1 MIVPI
6 RLSISNAFLVKGE
19 RPVLIDTGCPGDT
32 DRLVAA
38 LAREGVA
45 VGDLAL
51 ILHTHGHRDHAGGTA
66 RLKTMTAAP
75 TAVHPADADMLR
87 RGANR
92 PLIPANLTGRLIRAY
107 VDRPFPPVEPDLAL
121 DEAFD
126 LARYG
131 LAGRVLATPGH
142 TEGSVTVLLDGGEA
156 VAGDLVVGGY
166 LGGLLAPG
174 VPGYP
179 YFLEDLAELRSSV
192 RKLLRHSPSRV
203 YVGHGG
209 PLRGDD
215 VRKRFAAE
223 VGG

>member
-32 DRLVAA
+32 DALLAA

-45 VGDLAL
+45 PADLAL

-66 RLKTMTAAP
+66 RVKGVTAAP
-75 TAVHPADADMLR
+75 AAVHPADADMLV

-92 PLIPANLTGRLIRAY
+92 PLIPATLTGRLIRPF
-107 VDRPFPPVEPDLAL
+107 VDRPFPPSTPDLAL
-121 DEAFD
+121 EESTD
-126 LARYG
+126 LKAYG
-131 LAGRVLATPGH
+131 LAARILGTPGH
-142 TEGSVTVLLDGGEA
+142 TAGSVSVLFDSGEA
-156 VAGDLVVGGY
+156 VAGDLLIGGY
-166 LGGLLAPG
+166 LGGLLAPH

-179 YFLEDLAELRSSV
+179 YFLEDRAELRASI
-192 RKLLRHSPSRV
+192 RKLLGHSPSRI

-209 PLRGDD
+209 PLSGDD

-223 VGG
+223 VGS